1 MDSIKEFVLQL
12 VAAVGGGIGIALIL
26 LRLAKGLFQKS
37 FESAIDTAAQKT
49 ISKYCNVLQ
58 RKTRAYEILLEKE
71 FSFYEVASDLL
82 SDLIVDIQDFSFD
95 MGVSPD
101 CMDSHDYNKAKE
113 TALKVIRFIP
123 KFKKATLLAHTY
135 LPEQIDSVCTNLISD
150 LQKSLNLFH
159 GEVKS
164 ALTEDDYI
172 VNKRAI
178 LENEKN
184 ILMDCARING
194 NIILRIQEL
203 SQD

>member
-1 MDSIKEFVLQL
+1 
-12 VAAVGGGIGIALIL
+12 
-26 LRLAKGLFQKS
+26 
-37 FESAIDTAAQKT
+37 
-49 ISKYCNVLQ
+49 
-58 RKTRAYEILLEKE
+58 
-71 FSFYEVASDLL
+71 
-82 SDLIVDIQDFSFD
+82 

-194 NIILRIQEL
+194 NIILRLQEL

>member
-26 LRLAKGLFQKS
+26 LRLVKGLFQKS

-49 ISKYCNVLQ
+49 ISKYSNVLQ

-71 FSFYEVASDLL
+71 FSFYEVTSDLL

-172 VNKRAI
+172 VNKKAI

-194 NIILRIQEL
+194 NIKLRLQEL

>member
-26 LRLAKGLFQKS
+26 LRLTKGLFQKS

-49 ISKYCNVLQ
+49 ISKYSNVLQ

-71 FSFYEVASDLL
+71 FSFYEVTSDLL

-172 VNKRAI
+172 A
-178 LENEKN
+178 
-184 ILMDCARING
+184 
-194 NIILRIQEL
+194 
-203 SQD
+203 